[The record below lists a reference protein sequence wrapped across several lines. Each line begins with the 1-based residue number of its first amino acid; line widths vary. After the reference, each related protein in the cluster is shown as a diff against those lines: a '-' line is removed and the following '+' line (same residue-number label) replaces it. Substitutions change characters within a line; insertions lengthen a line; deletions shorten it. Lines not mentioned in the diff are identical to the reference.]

1 MAKKKT
7 SGTSAGGD
15 ATKTSVTGAAAGVDA
30 ATDAGSAP
38 PRRKRHRATNPIIPD
53 VVDPDNLTEQ
63 LKTIHETGT
72 QGMRRQVNS
81 SVNLAYTYG
90 GKPRGTRGGNFP
102 NQQMR
107 VIEQDDEKRAFLA
120 KVIQNNLVFFKMG
133 LANPVK
139 SDDELCERLNFYF
152 SECSR
157 TQQLATVEKLGLCLG
172 LSVQT
177 MQDLDHGVQAGF
189 SPVTG
194 TIIRTAKNMI
204 AAIDAEMAAEGRIQ
218 PVVYLFRAKNF
229 YGLKDT
235 QDVVITPHNPLGELR
250 DSATIEAKYD
260 ELPE

>member
-1 MAKKKT
+1 MSKKRT
-7 SGTSAGGD
+7 SGSAGG
-15 ATKTSVTGAAAGVDA
+15 T
-30 ATDAGSAP
+30 
-38 PRRKRHRATNPIIPD
+38 RRPKPIIPD
-53 VVDPDNLTEQ
+53 AVDPDNLTEQ
-63 LKTIHETGT
+63 LQTIYETGT
-72 QGMRRQVNS
+72 AGMRRQVDS

-90 GKPRGTRGGNFP
+90 DLPEGARRQNFP
-102 NQQMR
+102 LQKMQ
-107 VIEQDDEKRAFLA
+107 VIEQDDEKRTFLA
-120 KVIQNNLVFFKMG
+120 KVIQNNLVFFKIG

-139 SDDELCERLNFYF
+139 SDDDLCERLNFYF
-152 SECSR
+152 AECSR
-157 TQQLATVEKLGLCLG
+157 TQQLTTVEKLGLCLG

-177 MQDLDHGVQAGF
+177 MLDLEHGVSSGF
-189 SPVTG
+189 SPATG
-194 TIIRTAKNMI
+194 KIIKTAKNMI